1 VIALVG
7 QAQWPAPTA
16 ADVRTNPTHHAVVPA
31 PLPQNPGE
39 ATGKDKFKTNFST
52 KGKKVGLKG
61 FILRKLVAAIL
72 TIAAIICVNFFIFRM
87 APGDPIR
94 MMFRDPR
101 VSAENL
107 ELIKQKFGLD
117 KSLGG
122 QFAAYVKNLAQGDL
136 GISFSQREPVLEVLA
151 KKIPN
156 TLLLVV
162 TALLLAV
169 LVGVTLGAW
178 SGWYSGTKL
187 DTFILT
193 ASVTMYSIP
202 TFALGIIL
210 LLAFAYTIT
219 IFPLGGIVTPASG
232 YEGFEHIRDVAWHM
246 FLPALSIVAWY
257 VGEYVL
263 LTRSAMIDVMNQEF
277 ITTARAKGLKKFNIL
292 RNHALRN
299 ALLPV
304 ITITGVNL
312 GFAVAG
318 VIEAETVFSW
328 PGVGRL
334 VYDAVS
340 KRDYPLL
347 QGVFLL
353 FAFSVV
359 LANLAIDLVYGY
371 VDPRIKV
378 GE

>member
-1 VIALVG
+1 M
-7 QAQWPAPTA
+7 
-16 ADVRTNPTHHAVVPA
+16 
-31 PLPQNPGE
+31 
-39 ATGKDKFKTNFST
+39 
-52 KGKKVGLKG
+52 GLKG
-61 FILRKLVAAIL
+61 FVLRKGVAAIL
-72 TIAAIICVNFFIFRM
+72 TISVIVCANFFIFRM
-87 APGDPIR
+87 APGDPVR

-101 VSAENL
+101 VSAESL
-107 ELIKQKFGLD
+107 ELMKQKFGLD
-117 KSLGG
+117 KPLSG
-122 QFAAYVKNLAQGDL
+122 QFVAYVKNLAQGDL
-136 GISFSQREPVLEVLA
+136 GLSFSQRQPVTKVLA
-151 KKIPN
+151 AKIPN

-162 TALLLAV
+162 TALTFAIIL
-169 LVGVTLGAW
+169 GVALGALA
-178 SGWYSGTKL
+178 GWRSGTKF
-187 DTFILT
+187 DAFILT

-210 LLAFAYTIT
+210 LLVFAYAIA

-232 YEGFEHIRDVAWHM
+232 YEGFELIKDIGWHM
-246 FLPALSIVAWY
+246 FLPAISIVVWY

-263 LTRSAMIDVMNQEF
+263 LTRSAMIDVMGQEY
-277 ITTARAKGLKKFNIL
+277 ITTARAKGLKKFKIL
-292 RNHALRN
+292 KDHALRN

-318 VIEAETVFSW
+318 VIEAETVFAW

-340 KRDYPLL
+340 QRDYPLL

-359 LANLAIDLVYGY
+359 LANLAIDLIYGY
-371 VDPRIKV
+371 IDPRIKV
-378 GE
+378 RG